1 MTTVRAALLFAV
13 IAFVAASAF
22 AVTTPVILSLSPS
35 SAIAGTSSFT
45 LTVNGANFLAGAQ
58 VRVNGSGRGTSFV
71 SSSQLTAT
79 LFFGDVANAGTL
91 KITVASGGAVSSP
104 VDFVVYPNDPQIASF
119 DPATLPAQSTNL
131 TITLNGANFG
141 STAVVRVNGTSRPTT
156 YVSPTQLTFTLQSS
170 DVASARTLTIT
181 VLNPNN
187 KISPS
192 ASYTIG
198 PPSTVPTITLLS
210 PDHATAASGAFTL
223 GVVGTNFVNGSVVKS
238 NSASRPTT
246 FVDSQHLTAQMFASD
261 VQNPGSLSIVVNNP
275 NGQVS
280 TAATFTV
287 TSATL
292 PTITSLSPTSTTIGA
307 PSFLLTITGT
317 NFTSNA
323 TVTVGNNSTPRSV
336 QFIDAQHVKVTI
348 FPSDTNTAGNVPI
361 TLTVPGT
368 TGGTSNSFNLY
379 VTAQNAPVIT
389 SLDPATL
396 PANSTSLKVLIN
408 GTGFLLD
415 DMILLDNSG
424 RGTEFISATQMALT
438 LLSSDV
444 ASPHVSN
451 VQVERHDLTA
461 TSAPAQ
467 LTIVAANVP
476 AITSVSP
483 SHGTVGSTQPVIAV
497 FGQNFTSNS
506 IVTVDGSPRV
516 TQYISPTELD
526 ATLTG
531 GDLAAAHDVQLA
543 VVANAGTSA
552 SVTYSIVTAVPTI
565 TTLSPTSAI
574 SGDNGFQLT
583 VTGTNFSPT
592 SIVNVNGLPRSTTQN
607 INGALVTNVSA
618 TEIASP
624 GTLQITVTDNG
635 ATSAA
640 TPLTVFAP
648 QITNV
653 SPASITAGVLSQ
665 DIVVSGTSF
674 LSTSK
679 IIFKGNEL
687 VTTLNNDGTLSA
699 TINGADLITP
709 GSYAVNVRNSAT
721 SISNP
726 FLVTVFTAG
735 TPHIDAIDPASFPA
749 NSGVT
754 AIRVLGGNFVPLSA
768 VRINGTD
775 RTTHYVNAAELDADL
790 LPADTANAQTLHV
803 TVRNLDGTTSAE
815 VLLIVTPEGT
825 STGRRRAVRH

>member
-1 MTTVRAALLFAV
+1 MTTVRAVLLFAV
-13 IAFVAASAF
+13 IALVAANAF

-35 SAIAGTSSFT
+35 DAIAGTGSFT

-58 VRVNGSGRGTSFV
+58 VRVNGSGRSTSFV
-71 SSSQLTAT
+71 SSSKLTAT
-79 LFFGDVANAGTL
+79 IFFGDISNAGTL
-91 KITVASGGAVSSP
+91 QITVASGGAVSSP
-104 VDFVVYPNDPQIASF
+104 VNFVVYPNDPQIGTF
-119 DPATLPAQSTNL
+119 DPASTPAQTSNL
-131 TITLNGANFG
+131 TITLNGSNFA
-141 STAVVRVNGTSRPTT
+141 STAVVRVNGASRTTT
-156 YVSPTQLTFTLQSS
+156 YVSPTQLTFTLLAS

-192 ASYTIG
+192 ASYTIT

-210 PDHATAASGAFTL
+210 PDNVTAGSGAFTL
-223 GVVGTNFVNGSVVKS
+223 SVVGTNFVSGSVVKS
-238 NSASRPTT
+238 NTASRSTT
-246 FVDSQHLTAQMFASD
+246 FVDSQHLTAHMLASD
-261 VQNPGSLSIVVNNP
+261 VQTAGNVSIVVNNP
-275 NGQVS
+275 NGEVS
-280 TAATFTV
+280 TAATLTV

-292 PTITSLSPTSTTIGA
+292 PTITSLSPSSTTAGA
-307 PSFLLTITGT
+307 PSFTLTITGT
-317 NFTSNA
+317 HFTSNA
-323 TVTVGNNSTPRSV
+323 TVTVGSNTTPRSV
-336 QFIDAQHVKVTI
+336 QFVDAQHVKVTI
-348 FPSDTNTAGNVPI
+348 FPSDVNTPGNVPI

-368 TGGTSNSFNLY
+368 TGGTSNSFNLF
-379 VTAQNAPVIT
+379 VTAQNAPVINN
-389 SLDPATL
+389 LDPATL
-396 PANSTSLKVLIN
+396 PVNSTTLKVLIN
-408 GTGFLLD
+408 GSGFLFD
-415 DMILLDNSG
+415 DVILLDGST

-438 LLSSDV
+438 LLASDV
-444 ASPHVSN
+444 AAPHVSN
-451 VQVERHDLTA
+451 VQVQRHDLTA
-461 TSAPAQ
+461 TSAPAT

-483 SHGTVGSTQPVIAV
+483 SQGTVGGAQPVIAV

-516 TQYISPTELD
+516 TQYVSPTELD

-531 GDLAAAHDVQLA
+531 SDLATAHDVQLA

-552 SVTYSIVTAVPTI
+552 SVTYSIVVAVPTI
-565 TTLSPTSAI
+565 TSINPTSAI

-583 VTGTNFSPT
+583 VTGTNFSAA

-624 GTLQITVTDNG
+624 GTLQVTVTDNG

-648 QITNV
+648 QITAVNPG
-653 SPASITAGVLSQ
+653 SMTAGVLSQ
-665 DIVVSGTSF
+665 DIVVTGTSF

-687 VTTLNNDGTLSA
+687 TTTLNSDGTLSA

-709 GSYAVNVRNSAT
+709 GSYAVNVRNSPT

-726 FLVTVFTAG
+726 FIVQVVTAG
-735 TPHIDAIDPASFPA
+735 VPHIDAIDPAFFPA

-754 AIRVLGGNFVPLSA
+754 TIHVLGENFVPLSA

-775 RTTHYVNAAELDADL
+775 RTTQFVNGAELDATL
-790 LPADTANAQTLHV
+790 LPSDTATAQTLHV
-803 TVRNLDGTTSAE
+803 IVRNLDGTTSAE

-825 STGRRRAVRH
+825 LVQRHRAVRH

>member
-1 MTTVRAALLFAV
+1 MSVNVPWGCGVTTVRAVLLFAV
-13 IAFVAASAF
+13 VALIAANAS
-22 AVTTPVILSLSPS
+22 AVTTPVILSLDPPN
-35 SAIAGTSSFT
+35 AIAGTGSFT
-45 LTVNGANFLAGAQ
+45 LTVNGANFVAGAQ
-58 VRVNGSGRGTSFV
+58 VRVNGSGRSTTFV

-79 LFFGDVANAGTL
+79 MFFGDIANAATL
-91 KITVASGGAVSSP
+91 VITVASGGAVSSP
-104 VDFVVYPNDPQIASF
+104 VNFVVYPNDPQISSF
-119 DPATLPAQSTNL
+119 DPATTPAQTSNL
-131 TITLNGANFG
+131 TITLNGSNFA
-141 STAVVRVNGTSRPTT
+141 STAVVRVNSANRTTT
-156 YVSPTQLTFTLQSS
+156 YVSPTQLTFTLLAS
-170 DVASARTLTIT
+170 DVATARTLTIT

-210 PDHATAASGAFTL
+210 PDHVTAGSGAFTL
-223 GVVGTNFVNGSVVKS
+223 GVVGTNFVNGSTVKS
-238 NSASRPTT
+238 NSASRSTT
-246 FVDSQHLTAQMFASD
+246 FVDSQHLTAQMLASD
-261 VQNPGSLSIVVNNP
+261 VATAGTLSIVVNNP

-292 PTITSLSPTSTTIGA
+292 PTITSLSPSSTTVGA
-307 PSFLLTITGT
+307 PSFTLTITGT
-317 NFTSNA
+317 HFTSTA
-323 TVTVGNNSTPRSV
+323 TVTVGSNSTPRSI
-336 QFIDAQHVKVTI
+336 QFVDAQHVKVTI

-368 TGGTSNSFNLY
+368 TGGTSNSFNLF
-379 VTAQNAPVIT
+379 VTAQNAPVIS
-389 SLDPATL
+389 SLDPSSLAV
-396 PANSTSLKVLIN
+396 NSTNLKVLIN
-408 GTGFLLD
+408 GTGFLFD
-415 DMILLDNSG
+415 DGILLDGSS
-424 RGTEFISATQMALT
+424 RGTEFISATQMAMT
-438 LLSSDV
+438 LLASDV
-444 ASPHVSN
+444 SSAHVSN

-461 TSAPAQ
+461 TSAPAM
-467 LTIVAANVP
+467 LTIVSANVP

-483 SHGTVGSTQPVIAV
+483 AQGMVGSTQPVIAV

-531 GDLAAAHDVQLA
+531 SDLGSAHDVLLA

-552 SVTYSIVTAVPTI
+552 SVTYSIVVAVPAI
-565 TTLSPTSAI
+565 TSINPTSAI

-583 VTGTNFSPT
+583 VTGTNLSAA

-624 GTLQITVTDNG
+624 GTLQVTVTDNG

-648 QITNV
+648 QITLV

-665 DIVVSGTSF
+665 DVVVTGTSF

-679 IIFKGNEL
+679 IVFKGNEL
-687 VTTLNNDGTLSA
+687 ATTLNGDGTLTA
-699 TINGADLITP
+699 TINGSDLISP
-709 GSYAVNVRNSAT
+709 GSYALNVRNSPT

-726 FLVTVFTAG
+726 FIVQVVTAG
-735 TPHIDAIDPASFPA
+735 IPHIDAIDPASFPA

-754 AIRVLGGNFVPLSA
+754 TIRVLGGNFVPLSV

-775 RTTHYVNAAELDADL
+775 RTTQYVNGAELDATL
-790 LPADTANAQTLHV
+790 LSSDTATAQTLHV

-815 VLLIVTPEGT
+815 VVVIVT
-825 STGRRRAVRH
+825 